1 MYTQISFQERQIV
14 KACIKAVMQS
24 NTSLHMSKLLYIIV
38 FDVILLLLEYHDMV
52 GKNVYGDSL
61 DEGG

>member
-1 MYTQISFQERQIV
+1 
-14 KACIKAVMQS
+14 MQS